1 MKNKIMA
8 EVLEMIK
15 AERNWQDKKWGKQN
29 HELPIWVGILG
40 EEYGEF
46 CEAVNETVFD
56 NGNEARKKGGVE
68 NIVKELTQVAAVAV
82 ACIENIKRIQS
93 RERICRK
100 K

>member
-46 CEAVNETVFD
+46 CEAVNETVF
-56 NGNEARKKGGVE
+56 
-68 NIVKELTQVAAVAV
+68 
-82 ACIENIKRIQS
+82 
-93 RERICRK
+93 
-100 K
+100 